1 MNIRWERIWAV
12 IACAAVFATWTAA
25 QAEDPA
31 EQTFDRGNTLLQKG
45 DFEGAL
51 EAFTAAAKADPDN
64 DEYRQQ
70 AALIRRVIALRDRLD
85 KEEDAELW
93 VRMATSLHGFYH
105 QRKVYSE
112 ALTLDQR
119 IDARLNNA
127 DSAAMLARTQLALN
141 MHSAAASLL
150 KDLQADQVTPEAKAL
165 YGIALA
171 RQGKLEAAKALAESV
186 ELPKEPDPQLLFDL
200 ACLRASVGD
209 TKEALPL
216 LQRSFESTPPSRL
229 AAAKTAARECPDL
242 VTLKDSEAFAAVLE
256 TESQVKE
263 SGCSHG
269 ASCGKCPMQAKCA
282 GQSKETKDD
291 EGSCPEHSK
300 NKKPEKP

>member
-1 MNIRWERIWAV
+1 MSIRWERIWAV

-25 QAEDPA
+25 HAEDRPG
-31 EQTFDRGNTLLQKG
+31 QTVDRGNTLLQKG

-70 AALIRRVIALRDRLD
+70 AALIRRVMTLREQLD
-85 KEEDAELW
+85 QEEDAERW
-93 VRMATSLHGFYH
+93 VRMATALHGFYH
-105 QRKVYSE
+105 QHKVYSE

-119 IDARLNNA
+119 IHTRLNNA

-141 MHSAAASLL
+141 EDSAAASLL
-150 KDLQADQVTPEAKAL
+150 KDLQAEQATPEVKAL
-165 YGIALA
+165 FGIALA
-171 RQGKLEAAKALAESV
+171 RQGKLEAAKAWAESV
-186 ELPKEPDPQLLFDL
+186 ELPKDPAPQLLFDL
-200 ACLRASVGD
+200 ACLRAKIGD

-216 LQRSFESTPPSRL
+216 LQRSFELTPPSRL
-229 AAAKTAARECPDL
+229 ADAKTAAQECPDL
-242 VTLKDSEAFAAVLE
+242 VTLKNGEAFAAVLE

-269 ASCGKCPMQAKCA
+269 ASCGKCPSRAKCA
-282 GQSKETKDD
+282 GQSKESKGD
-291 EGSCPEHSK
+291 EGSCPGHPK
-300 NKKPEKP
+300 GKKPEKP

>member
-1 MNIRWERIWAV
+1 MNVRLARILAV
-12 IACAAVFATWTAA
+12 IACTAVFATCSAV
-25 QAEDPA
+25 QAEDRP
-31 EQTFDRGNTLLQKG
+31 EQTFHRGNTLLQKG

-51 EAFTAAAKADPDN
+51 EAFTTAAKADPDN

-70 AALIRRVIALRDRLD
+70 AALVRRVIALRDRLD

-119 IDARLNNA
+119 IHARLNNG
-127 DSAAMLARTQLALN
+127 DSAAMLARTQLALSKD
-141 MHSAAASLL
+141 SAAASLL
-150 KDLQADQVTPEAKAL
+150 RDVQPDQVTPEIKAL

-171 RQGKLEAAKALAESV
+171 RQGQAEAASALAESV
-186 ELPKEPDPQLLFDL
+186 ELPKDPDPQLLFDL

-216 LQRSFESTPPSRL
+216 LQRSFELTPPSRL
-229 AAAKTAARECPDL
+229 ASAKTAARECPDL
-242 VTLKDSEAFAAVLE
+242 VTLKDGEAFAAVLE

-263 SGCSHG
+263 SGCSSG

-282 GQSKETKDD
+282 GQSKETKGD

-300 NKKPEKP
+300 DKKPEKP